1 MAENLSS
8 EEIENIKKVFDY
20 IDKYDENTKNG
31 KLQLKN
37 NSNGAID
44 FEELKRAIKSL
55 NLTIPSYDARTFY
68 DENIDKTRGGI
79 DINAFIKLVSE
90 YSSTAEKN
98 KAQEDSENTM
108 NEILNSKESRYS
120 SGGRLHRFNPIST
133 DNQLNYACNYKPD
146 PIPRLENMYNYKHAT
161 EFKPKQYSNFS
172 EIKGGEI
179 EYFPYRR
186 TAIDNFREPVFVNN
200 AFIQSRI
207 YKDPMGSIK
216 PEYTRIRTKNNVEID
231 QINWMRD
238 TCEMREVILAKHMSK
253 DNRTR
258 YEPKWNL

>member
-8 EEIENIKKVFDY
+8 EEIKSIEKVFDY
-20 IDKYDENTKNG
+20 IDKYEEGTKNG
-31 KLQLKN
+31 KLQLK
-37 NSNGAID
+37 SNPNGFID
-44 FEELKRAIKSL
+44 YKELLRAINNL
-55 NLTIPSYDARTFY
+55 DLTIPVYEAQSFY
-68 DENIDKTRGGI
+68 DENADKQKGGI
-79 DINAFIKLVSE
+79 NLNTFIKLVSE

-98 KAQEDSENTM
+98 KAQEESENTM

-146 PIPRLENMYNYKHAT
+146 PIPRLENMYSYKDAK

-172 EIKGGEI
+172 EIKGGQI

-186 TAIDNFREPVFVNN
+186 TVIDNFREPVFVNN

-238 TCEMREVILAKHMSK
+238 TCEMREDILAKHMSK

>member
-1 MAENLSS
+1 MDKPKILLTPNFFNLEKSD
-8 EEIENIKKVFDY
+8 KK
-20 IDKYDENTKNG
+20 K
-31 KLQLKN
+31 
-37 NSNGAID
+37 
-44 FEELKRAIKSL
+44 
-55 NLTIPSYDARTFY
+55 
-68 DENIDKTRGGI
+68 GGI
-79 DINAFIKLVSE
+79 DLDTFINIVSE
-90 YSSTAEKN
+90 NSSVDEKN
-98 KAQEDSENTM
+98 KAQEESEQNMNT
-108 NEILNSKESRYS
+108 ILNSKESRFS

-133 DNQLNYACNYKPD
+133 DNQMNYTCNYKPD
-146 PIPRLENMYNYKHAT
+146 PIPRLENMYSYTDAKQIR
-161 EFKPKQYSNFS
+161 PKQYSNFS

-216 PEYTRIRTKNNVEID
+216 PEYTRIRTKNNVDID
-231 QINWMRD
+231 QINWMTD
-238 TCEMREVILAKHMSK
+238 TCELREEILAKQMSK

>member
-8 EEIENIKKVFDY
+8 EEIKSIEKVFDY
-20 IDKYDENTKNG
+20 IDKYEEGTKNG
-31 KLQLKN
+31 KLQLK
-37 NSNGAID
+37 SNPNGFID
-44 FEELKRAIKSL
+44 YKELLRAINNL
-55 NLTIPSYDARTFY
+55 DLTIPVYEAQSFY
-68 DENIDKTRGGI
+68 DENADKQKGGI
-79 DINAFIKLVSE
+79 NLNTFIKLVSE
-90 YSSTAEKN
+90 YSTTAEKN
-98 KAQEDSENTM
+98 KAQEESEQNM

-146 PIPRLENMYNYKHAT
+146 PIPRLENMYSYKDAK

-172 EIKGGEI
+172 EIKGGQI

-186 TAIDNFREPVFVNN
+186 TVIDNFREPVFVNN

-238 TCEMREVILAKHMSK
+238 TCEMREDILAKHMSK

>member
-1 MAENLSS
+1 MAENLSP
-8 EEIENIKKVFDY
+8 EEIENIKKVFY
-20 IDKYDENTKNG
+20 HIDGTVDGDADKMFTNPNYV
-31 KLQLKN
+31 
-37 NSNGAID
+37 ID
-44 FEELKRAIKSL
+44 FKEFKRTIKSL
-55 NLTIPSYDARTFY
+55 NLSINGDYEAKLLY
-68 DENIDKTRGGI
+68 DEKSNKIKGGI
-79 DINAFIKLVSE
+79 DLDTFIKLVSE

-98 KAQEDSENTM
+98 KAQEESENTM

-146 PIPRLENMYNYKHAT
+146 PIPRLENMYSYKDAK

-172 EIKGGEI
+172 EIKGGQI

-186 TAIDNFREPVFVNN
+186 TVIDNFREPVFVNN

-216 PEYTRIRTKNNVEID
+216 PEYTRIRTKNNVDID

-238 TCEMREVILAKHMSK
+238 TCEMREDILAKHMSK